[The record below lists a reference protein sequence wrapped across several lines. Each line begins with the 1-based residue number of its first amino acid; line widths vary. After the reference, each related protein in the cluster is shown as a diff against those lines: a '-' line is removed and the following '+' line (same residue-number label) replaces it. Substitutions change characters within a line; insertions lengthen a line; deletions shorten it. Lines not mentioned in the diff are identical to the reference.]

1 MATEWQ
7 KKAAELVTQMTLEE
21 KASLCSGKN
30 FWETKA
36 VERLGVQSFMVTDG
50 PHGLRKQAGEA
61 DHLGL
66 NASVEA
72 TCFPTAAAT
81 ACSFDPELLRQMG
94 EALGEE
100 CRAESVGVLLGPAAN
115 IKRSPLCGR
124 NFEYFSEDPLLTGEM
139 AAALIEGVQSRNV
152 GTSMKHYLA
161 NNQEKARVSSNSVV
175 DERALREIYLAGFER
190 AVKKAQPWTLMCSYN
205 QINGTYASDNKR
217 LMTDVPRGEWG
228 FEGAIMT
235 DWGAM
240 NDRVQAIRAG
250 LDLEMPGT
258 GGANDALIVQAVR
271 QGRLSEAEVDAC
283 AVRMTALALR
293 LAGNTAAPCD
303 KDAHHE
309 LARRVARESAVLLRR
324 GTALPLEKGRRLAVI
339 GEFAQRPRYQGAG
352 SSKINPTRLVSLCD
366 ALDERGMPYVYAR
379 GFAAEGAA
387 DPALEEEA
395 LRAAAGADVV
405 VAMVGLP
412 DSWESEGF
420 DRAHMELPENQNAL
434 MEALIATGKPVVAV
448 LSTGGAVTLPWR
460 ERVDSILLMYLAGQN
475 GGNAVLDLLLGDADP
490 CGRLAETWPL
500 ALTDTPCHGFFGG
513 SGNVEYRESVYVGYR
528 YYDKA
533 RREVAYPFGHG
544 LSYTDFAYSGLTVR
558 PAKTGSALPLE
569 AELTVTNI
577 GARAGHEVVQVYVA
591 PPAEGTFRPV
601 RELRAFAKVWLE
613 LGESRTVRLALDQRA
628 FAFYDAAADGWRV
641 DGGEYTV
648 EAGASSRDIRLTAPV
663 RLEGSAPEAAPAET
677 LPSYCDPAASWPPSR
692 EQFEALLG
700 APVPPE
706 RPLRPFTSNST
717 LGQVRASLAGRIFYR
732 TIRKNMEKQFSGTG
746 DGMEEFGRI
755 IDAMLED
762 MPLRQLAMLSGG
774 AMPPAVLDGLVEMM
788 NGHYLRGLRQ
798 MRR

>member
-100 CRAESVGVLLGPAAN
+100 CRADSVGVLLGPAAN

-293 LAGNTAAPCD
+293 LAGNTAAP
-303 KDAHHE
+303 
-309 LARRVARESAVLLRR
+309 
-324 GTALPLEKGRRLAVI
+324 
-339 GEFAQRPRYQGAG
+339 
-352 SSKINPTRLVSLCD
+352 
-366 ALDERGMPYVYAR
+366 
-379 GFAAEGAA
+379 
-387 DPALEEEA
+387 
-395 LRAAAGADVV
+395 
-405 VAMVGLP
+405 
-412 DSWESEGF
+412 
-420 DRAHMELPENQNAL
+420 
-434 MEALIATGKPVVAV
+434 
-448 LSTGGAVTLPWR
+448 
-460 ERVDSILLMYLAGQN
+460 
-475 GGNAVLDLLLGDADP
+475 
-490 CGRLAETWPL
+490 
-500 ALTDTPCHGFFGG
+500 
-513 SGNVEYRESVYVGYR
+513 
-528 YYDKA
+528 
-533 RREVAYPFGHG
+533 
-544 LSYTDFAYSGLTVR
+544 
-558 PAKTGSALPLE
+558 
-569 AELTVTNI
+569 
-577 GARAGHEVVQVYVA
+577 
-591 PPAEGTFRPV
+591 
-601 RELRAFAKVWLE
+601 
-613 LGESRTVRLALDQRA
+613 
-628 FAFYDAAADGWRV
+628 
-641 DGGEYTV
+641 
-648 EAGASSRDIRLTAPV
+648 
-663 RLEGSAPEAAPAET
+663 
-677 LPSYCDPAASWPPSR
+677 
-692 EQFEALLG
+692 
-700 APVPPE
+700 
-706 RPLRPFTSNST
+706 
-717 LGQVRASLAGRIFYR
+717 
-732 TIRKNMEKQFSGTG
+732 
-746 DGMEEFGRI
+746 
-755 IDAMLED
+755 
-762 MPLRQLAMLSGG
+762 
-774 AMPPAVLDGLVEMM
+774 
-788 NGHYLRGLRQ
+788 
-798 MRR
+798 